1 MTTISVDLSATPA
14 AAVELTPRQRVKAIV
29 AGSLGNL
36 VEWYDFYA
44 YAFTALYFAASF
56 FPQAD
61 RTAQLLNTAGIYAI
75 GFLARPVGGWFFGRY
90 ADRKGRRSAMLLSV
104 MLMCGGSLV
113 IACLPT
119 YAQIGAAAPA
129 LLLAARLLQGFS
141 LGGEYGTSATYMSEV
156 AIAGKRGFYSSFQ
169 YVTLIGGQLTAVLV
183 VFVLQMVVSEEAI
196 HAWAWRVPFVI
207 GAVLALSAL
216 YLRRGLHETSRGA
229 AASAEA
235 GTMKGLLRHP
245 RALLTVIALT
255 AGGSLGFYTFTTY
268 MQKYLVNTAGLTTRD
283 ATAVMTLALLGFML
297 VQPLFGLLSDRIGRR
312 PMLIVWSLLGTLA
325 TVPLLTAIGGA
336 QDRDTAFVLIM
347 AALLIQSFYTA
358 ISGLFKAELF
368 PIEVRALGVGFSY
381 AVANAVFGGSA
392 EYVAL
397 AFKAAGNENWFY
409 WYAAGMN
416 ALALI
421 TALTMR
427 DTRNHGTLDAGE
439 TVRAT

>member
-1 MTTISVDLSATPA
+1 MTTITANVA
-14 AAVELTPRQRVKAIV
+14 ANRASDIAELTPRQRVKAIV
-29 AGSLGNL
+29 AGSTGNL

-44 YAFTALYFAASF
+44 YAFTALYFASSF
-56 FPQAD
+56 FPAQD

-90 ADRKGRRSAMLLSV
+90 ADRKGRRAAMLLSV
-104 MLMCGGSLV
+104 LLMCGGSLV

-119 YAQIGAAAPA
+119 YAQIGGAAPV

-156 AIAGKRGFYSSFQ
+156 AIAGRRGFYSSFQ

-183 VFVLQMVVSEEAI
+183 VFLLQMTLSEEAI
-196 HAWAWRVPFVI
+196 HAWAWRIPFAI
-207 GAVLALSAL
+207 GAVLAVSAL
-216 YLRRGLHETSRGA
+216 YLRRGLHETTRGA
-229 AASAEA
+229 AVSAEA
-235 GTMKGLLRHP
+235 GTLKGLLRHP

-268 MQKYLVNTAGLTTRD
+268 MQKYLVNTAGLSTRS
-283 ATAVMTLALLGFML
+283 ATAVMTLALFCFMV

-312 PMLIVWSLLGTLA
+312 TMLIIWALLGTLA
-325 TVPLLTAIGGA
+325 TVPLLTAIGRVGSTEA
-336 QDRDTAFVLIM
+336 AFALIM
-347 AALLIQSFYTA
+347 AAMLIQSFYTSIA
-358 ISGLFKAELF
+358 GLFKAELF

-397 AFKAAGNENWFY
+397 AFKAGGNESGFY
-409 WYAAGMN
+409 WYAAVMS
-416 ALALI
+416 AVALI
-421 TALTMR
+421 TALTMPDSR
-427 DTRNHGTLDAGE
+427 RHGTLND
-439 TVRAT
+439 